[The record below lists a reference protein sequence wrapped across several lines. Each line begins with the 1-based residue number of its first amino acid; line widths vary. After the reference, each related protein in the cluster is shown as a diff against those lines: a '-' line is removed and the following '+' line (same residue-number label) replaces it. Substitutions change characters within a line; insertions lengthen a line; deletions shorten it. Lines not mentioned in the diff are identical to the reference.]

1 MSVEQEWLEKLTS
14 LEQAEASNARRI
26 DRLEKGQTALN
37 RLATA
42 VEVLATKQETMGD
55 SVERLGE
62 KMDALEHR
70 PVQRLDGM
78 ADKVLAALAGAFA
91 AWLLSGGTI

>member
-1 MSVEQEWLEKLTS
+1 MEQEWMARIAG
-14 LEQAEASNARRI
+14 LEQTAAANGRRL
-26 DRLEKGQTALN
+26 DRLEKGQAALN

-42 VEVLATKQETMGD
+42 VEVLATKQDAMGA

-70 PVQRLDGM
+70 PAQRWDSLTEKLM
-78 ADKVLAALAGAFA
+78 LALAGAFA
-91 AWLLSGGTI
+91 AWLLAGGTI